1 MTDSAEPV
9 DRYFPKTSWTLLAE
23 ARGEAAGAVGAR
35 DEFARRYYRP
45 VYEYICAMLRDR
57 EEAEELAQGFFA
69 DIVVSGRLLAR
80 VDRERG
86 SFRPYLKQA
95 VRNYFTTQIRTK
107 ERQKRRPAE
116 ELRPD
121 EWSGQGWERLDLA
134 TGDSPDAAFH
144 EAFVRSLLEEAF
156 RQVRAICEERGHTEH
171 LRLFVGRYLS
181 DSADPPSWRELGDAF
196 GLDEKAARGRAETV
210 ARHFREVLRRM
221 LNEENEDL
229 AALLAML

>member
-23 ARGEAAGAVGAR
+23 ARGEAAAAAGAR

-45 VYEYICAMLRDR
+45 VYDYVTAMLRDR
-57 EEAEELAQGFFA
+57 QEAEELTQGFFA
-69 DIVVSGRLLAR
+69 DVVVSGRLLAR
-80 VDRERG
+80 VDREKG

-95 VRNYFTTQIRTK
+95 VRNYVTSYIRTSGRK
-107 ERQKRRPAE
+107 KRRPAE

-121 EWSGQGWERLDLA
+121 QWSGQGWERLDLA
-134 TGDSPDAAFH
+134 ADNSPDAAFH

-156 RQVRAICEERGHTEH
+156 GKVRAICEKRGQTEH
-171 LRLFVGRYLS
+171 LDLFVGRYLC
-181 DSADPPSWRELGDAF
+181 DSAEPSWRELGDAF
-196 GLDEKAARGRAETV
+196 GLDEKKARGRAETV
-210 ARHFREVLRRM
+210 ANHFRKVLGRM

-229 AALLAML
+229 ATLLTLL